1 MIMRTYERLKGD
13 MKIIMKRKYGYWVL
27 SSALVAAIV
36 VAGYEY
42 TRANALQK
50 SVNNTYHRALY
61 ELSDYADDINVLLSK
76 GLLVNSPQYFASIS
90 AELSRQCA
98 AAKECLSQLPLS
110 EVSLDKTEKFL
121 SQVGDY
127 SFYLSQNSLY
137 DTKMTEDEYQT
148 LSNLSSYADS
158 FSAALNSIQQD
169 VYSGNLNFKKEG
181 RMLDN
186 VAYAA
191 FGDEGFSAVEKEFG
205 EYPSLIYDGPFSEH
219 IEKRNPALL
228 EGAETISA
236 EKAAIKANE
245 FFGKGTGFISYEGL
259 SENSLIPTYTFTA
272 SDSSKIVS
280 ITQKG
285 GYVLYYLNNRTI
297 GEPTVDRQEAVAKAQ
312 EFLQKNGY
320 NSMVES
326 YFETYGNACTIN
338 FAYEENDVTHY
349 SDLIKVKV
357 ALDNGE
363 VIGMESNGYIT
374 NHTKRDNLTPSL
386 SKQDARAYV
395 SNHLTIDSSK
405 LALIPKDSK
414 REVLCYEF
422 KGTSNGRNFLIYINA
437 NTGREEDILL
447 LIESETGIL
456 TV

>member
-1 MIMRTYERLKGD
+1 
-13 MKIIMKRKYGYWVL
+13 MKRKIGYWVL

-42 TRANALQK
+42 SRARTLENA
-50 SVNNTYHRALY
+50 VNNTYHRALY
-61 ELSDYADDINVLLSK
+61 ELSDYADDINVLLTK
-76 GLLVNSPQYFASIS
+76 GLLVKSPQYFTSIS

-127 SFYLSQNSLY
+127 SFYLSQNALY
-137 DTKMTEDEYQT
+137 DTKMTEEEYT
-148 LSNLSSYADS
+148 AFSNLSRYADS

-169 VYSGNLNFKKEG
+169 VYSGALDFRKESKKLN
-181 RMLDN
+181 N

-219 IEKRNPALL
+219 IENRSPALL
-228 EGAETISA
+228 EGKETITA

-245 FFGKGTGFISYEGL
+245 FFGKGSGFISYEGL
-259 SENSLIPTYTFTA
+259 SENSLIPCHTFTA
-272 SDSSKIVS
+272 ADQTRIVS
-280 ITQKG
+280 ITEKG
-285 GYVLYYLNNRTI
+285 GYVLYYLNSREV

-312 EFLQKNGY
+312 AFLKENGY
-320 NSMVES
+320 SSMVES
-326 YFETYGNACTIN
+326 YYETHDNTCTVN
-338 FAYEENDVTHY
+338 FAYEDDGVIHY

-363 VIGMESNGYIT
+363 VVGMESNGYIT
-374 NHTKRDNLTPSL
+374 NHAKRTGLTPTL
-386 SKQDARAYV
+386 SKQDARGYV
-395 SNHLTIDSSK
+395 SEHLSIDSSR
-405 LALIPKDSK
+405 LVLIPKESR

-422 KGTSNGRNFLIYINA
+422 KGTANGRNFLIYINA
-437 NTGREEDILL
+437 NNGREEDILL

>member
-1 MIMRTYERLKGD
+1 MIVTNYEGLKGD
-13 MKIIMKRKYGYWVL
+13 MTVIMNRKYGYWIL

-42 TRANALQK
+42 NRAQTLQN

-76 GLLVNSPQYFASIS
+76 GLLVKSPQYFTSIS

-127 SFYLSQNSLY
+127 SFYLSQNALY
-137 DTKMTEDEYQT
+137 DTAMTEEEYAT
-148 LSNLSSYADS
+148 LSSLSSYADN

-169 VYSGNLNFKKEG
+169 VYSGALDFKREG
-181 RMLDN
+181 RKLDN

-219 IEKRNPALL
+219 IENRSPALL
-228 EGAETISA
+228 EGKESITA

-245 FFGKGTGFISYEGL
+245 FFGKGSGFISYEGL
-259 SENSLIPTYTFTA
+259 SENSLLPCHTFTA
-272 SDSSKIVS
+272 ADETKSVS
-280 ITQKG
+280 ITEKG

-297 GEPTVDRQEAVAKAQ
+297 GEPTVDRQEAIAKAQ
-312 EFLQKNGY
+312 EFLQQNGY

-326 YFETYGNACTIN
+326 YYETHENACTIN
-338 FAYEENDVTHY
+338 FAYEENGVTHY

-363 VIGMESNGYIT
+363 VIGMESNGYIM
-374 NHTKRDNLTPSL
+374 NHAPRRNLTPAL
-386 SKQDARAYV
+386 TKQDARGYV
-395 SNHLTIDSSK
+395 SEHLSIDSSK
-405 LALIPKDSK
+405 LVLIPKDSK

-422 KGTSNGRNFLIYINA
+422 KGTSNDRNFLIYINA
-437 NTGREEDILL
+437 NTGREEDILI

>member
-1 MIMRTYERLKGD
+1 MIVRNYQGLKGD
-13 MKIIMKRKYGYWVL
+13 MKVIMKRKYGYWLL

-42 TRANALQK
+42 NRASTLQN

-137 DTKMTEDEYQT
+137 DTKMTEEEYST
-148 LSNLSSYADS
+148 LSNLAGYADS

-169 VYSGNLNFKKEG
+169 VYSGNLNFRKEG
-181 RMLDN
+181 KKLDN

-219 IEKRNPALL
+219 IENRKPALL
-228 EGAETISA
+228 EGKETISA

-245 FFGKGTGFISYEGL
+245 FFGRGSGFISYEGL
-259 SENSLIPTYTFTA
+259 SENCLLPCHTFTA
-272 SDSSKIVS
+272 QDQSRIVS
-280 ITQKG
+280 ITETG
-285 GYVLYYLNNRTI
+285 GYVLYYLNSRTV
-297 GEPTVDRQEAVAKAQ
+297 GEPTVDRQEAIAKAQ

-326 YFETYGNACTIN
+326 YYETHDNTCTIN
-338 FAYEENDVTHY
+338 FAYEESGVTHY

-363 VIGMESNGYIT
+363 VVGMESNGYIM
-374 NHTKRDNLTPSL
+374 NHEKRGNLAPAL
-386 SKQDARAYV
+386 SKQDAREYV
-395 SNHLTIDSSK
+395 SEHLTIDSSK
-405 LALIPKDSK
+405 LVLIPKDSK

-437 NTGREEDILL
+437 NTGREEEILL